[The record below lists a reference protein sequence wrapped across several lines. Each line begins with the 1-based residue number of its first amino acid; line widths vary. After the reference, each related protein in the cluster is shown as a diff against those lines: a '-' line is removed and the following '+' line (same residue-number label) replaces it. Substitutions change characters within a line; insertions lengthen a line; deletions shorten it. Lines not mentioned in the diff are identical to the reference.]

1 VDHVLPVTPQQVNS
15 KAALTATFV
24 APSLRLSL
32 NRLENERA
40 NTMSLKVC
48 RDCGSHLELNSRGCP
63 TCALNFE
70 AEGMIDRFVLR
81 LFVFVFA
88 IVTIGIAVFFYL
100 RRS

>member
-1 VDHVLPVTPQQVNS
+1 MAPQQVNS

-24 APSLRLSL
+24 ATSLRPSL
-32 NRLENERA
+32 NRLENET
-40 NTMSLKVC
+40 NTMSSKVC
-48 RDCGSHLELNSRGCP
+48 RDCGSQLELNSRGCP

-70 AEGMIDRFVLR
+70 AEGMIDRFLLR

-88 IVTIGIAVFFYL
+88 IVTIGIAVFFYW